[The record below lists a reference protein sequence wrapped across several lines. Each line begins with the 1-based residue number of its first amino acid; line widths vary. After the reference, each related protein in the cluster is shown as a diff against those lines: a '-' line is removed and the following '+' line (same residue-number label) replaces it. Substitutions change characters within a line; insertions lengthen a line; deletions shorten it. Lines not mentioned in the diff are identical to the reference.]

1 MLIILLPNTLPSV
14 CCSRGMLCSLFEST
28 TSVTVCYIV
37 SDAGKLQRSM
47 HINGGRH
54 LIDLMKEMAN
64 DNATTKLHTSTPYYW
79 IQAAKV

>member
-1 MLIILLPNTLPSV
+1 MLIMLLPNTLPSV
-14 CCSRGMLCSLFEST
+14 CCSRGMLCSMFEST
-28 TSVTVCYIV
+28 TSVIVCYFV
-37 SDAGKLQRSM
+37 SYAGKLQRSI

-64 DNATTKLHTSTPYYW
+64 DNATTKLHTPSPYYG